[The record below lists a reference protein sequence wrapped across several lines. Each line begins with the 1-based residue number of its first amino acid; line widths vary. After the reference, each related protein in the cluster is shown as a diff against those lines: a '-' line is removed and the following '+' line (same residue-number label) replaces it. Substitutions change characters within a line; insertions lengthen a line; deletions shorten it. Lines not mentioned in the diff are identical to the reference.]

1 MQLEEIKDDDF
12 YALVAPDGTPQL
24 FSIAPD
30 FETCIA
36 MCELLSKSGMS
47 RPLAILFEE
56 NYEVLPIKL
65 SILSNGTAEEGFQK
79 AKQKL
84 K

>member
-1 MQLEEIKDDDF
+1 MKLEEIKDEEF
-12 YALVAPDGTPQL
+12 YALIAPDGTPQL
-24 FSIAPD
+24 VSIAPD
-30 FETCIA
+30 LETCIA
-36 MCELLSKSGMS
+36 MCELLSKFGMS

-56 NYEVLPIKL
+56 NYKVLPIKL
-65 SILSNGTAEEGFQK
+65 SILSNGAAEEGFQK